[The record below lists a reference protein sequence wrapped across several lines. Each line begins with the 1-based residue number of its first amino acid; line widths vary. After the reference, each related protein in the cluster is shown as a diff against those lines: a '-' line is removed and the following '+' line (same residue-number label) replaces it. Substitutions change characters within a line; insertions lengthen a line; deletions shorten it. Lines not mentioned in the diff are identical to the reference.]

1 MAERIRVGVLYGGRS
16 SEHAISVLSAGCV
29 LDALDPAR
37 YDVVTIGI
45 TPTGAWLPTSVD
57 PAQLR
62 IANRQLPSVAEP
74 TGGAVT
80 PFGSGPD
87 SALDRLAGLDVV
99 IPMLHGA
106 NGEDGTVQGM
116 LELAGV
122 PYVGSGVLAS
132 AAAMDKAFAKTVLSA
147 AGLPVTPAMVV
158 RRGRPVRTMDVQHL
172 GLPLFVKPAR
182 TGSSVG
188 ISRVTDYDGLAEA
201 LELAFRHDDKAL
213 IETGITGRELE
224 CGVLQ
229 DADGSVSASLPAEIR
244 LRPGFDWYSFEAKY
258 LEDSSDFDIPAQ
270 IGEAA
275 VKQVQDVACQAFE
288 VLECA
293 GLARVDGFW
302 TPDGQFVLN
311 EVNTMPGFTPISMY
325 PKMWAETGV
334 SYPEL
339 LDRLIATALARGKR

>member
-1 MAERIRVGVLYGGRS
+1 VLYGGRS
-16 SEHAISVLSAGCV
+16 SEHAISILSAGSV
-29 LDALDPAR
+29 LAALDPAK

-45 TPTGAWLPTSVD
+45 TPSGAWVPTSVD

-62 IANRQLPSVAEP
+62 IVNRQLPSVAEP
-74 TGGAVT
+74 VGSAVT
-80 PFGSGPD
+80 AFGSGGSG
-87 SALDRLAGLDVV
+87 SALERLGGVDVV
-99 IPMLHGA
+99 FPVLHGA
-106 NGEDGTVQGM
+106 NGEDGTIQGM
-116 LELAGV
+116 LELAGI

-132 AAAMDKAFAKTVLSA
+132 AAAMDKTFTKTVLAA
-147 AGLPVTPAMVV
+147 AGLPVTPCLVV
-158 RRGRPVRTMDVQHL
+158 RRGRPVRTLDVQHL

-188 ISRVTDYDGLAEA
+188 ISRVRDYDELADA
-201 LELAFRHDDKAL
+201 LDLAFRHDSKAL
-213 IETGITGRELE
+213 IEAGMTGRELE
-224 CGVLQ
+224 CGVLE

-258 LEDSSDFDIPAQ
+258 LDDSSDFDIPAQ
-270 IGEAA
+270 LGEAGI
-275 VKQVQDVACQAFE
+275 KQVQDVACQAFE
-288 VLECA
+288 VLECS
-293 GLARVDGFW
+293 GLARVDGFF

-339 LDRLIATALARGKR
+339 LDRLIATALAQRSTRAS